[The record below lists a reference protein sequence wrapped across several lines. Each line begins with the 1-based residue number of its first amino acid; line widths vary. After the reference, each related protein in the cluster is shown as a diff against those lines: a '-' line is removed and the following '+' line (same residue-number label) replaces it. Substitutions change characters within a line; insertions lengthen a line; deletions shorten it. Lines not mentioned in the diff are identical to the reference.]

1 MNQYKILR
9 VLRLIGLLQQ
19 SPSKSVHQLAQLLDN
34 TERTVYR
41 YLELIREL
49 GFEVQRDHFKRFCI
63 VSGELGQVTFTTEE
77 ATLLNELI
85 HTVAVDSPLRDGLL
99 KKVYLSSEIPVAG
112 KHVLKAHVGTIIQ
125 NLSEAIAL
133 GKQVRLKKYHS
144 LNSERISDRILEPF
158 AFTENYRS
166 LLAYELSSGK
176 NKFFNVGRITGVE
189 VMEQGWKHAAQ
200 HQQASPDAFG
210 FGPSERS
217 FPIHLVFSLR
227 ACILLKEEFPMCAP
241 YIKSKFKS
249 NLFELKMS
257 VNNLKPVQR
266 FVDGL
271 KGEFW
276 EVNM

>member
-34 TERTVYR
+34 TDRTVYR

-49 GFEVQRDHFKRFCI
+49 GFEVQRDHFKRFSI

-77 ATLLNELI
+77 ATLLNKLI
-85 HTVAVDSPLRDGLL
+85 QTVAVDSPLRDGLL
-99 KKVYLSSEIPVAG
+99 KKVYLSSEIPVVG
-112 KHVLKAHVGTIIQ
+112 KHVLKAQVGTIVQ
-125 NLSEAIAL
+125 QLSEAIAFN
-133 GKQVRLKKYHS
+133 KQVRLKKYHS
-144 LNSERISDRILEPF
+144 LHSERIIDRVIEPF
-158 AFTENYRS
+158 GFTDNYS
-166 LLAYELSSGK
+166 AVMGFEPAAMK
-176 NKFFNVGRITGVE
+176 NKLFKVERITGVE
-189 VMEQGWKHAAQ
+189 LMQQGWKNVKLHKQ
-200 HQQASPDAFG
+200 VSPDAFG
-210 FGPSERS
+210 FGPDEKS

-227 ACILLKEEFPMCAP
+227 ACILLKEEFPMCGP
-241 YIKSKFKS
+241 FIKASSRS

-271 KGEFW
+271 KEEFV